1 MGENAI
7 KLSGGQR
14 QRLGLARILFHNKE
28 ILLLDEATS
37 ALDKQTEKEIFD
49 LIYSLR
55 GKKTIIISTHS
66 VEMLNNCDEVFEIK
80 NNNLIKIK

>member
-1 MGENAI
+1 M
-7 KLSGGQR
+7 
-14 QRLGLARILFHNKE
+14 ARILFHNKE

-55 GKKTIIISTHS
+55 GKKYYYVYHS